1 MNEIYNETRLN
12 EKDMIINHL
21 KHKFMN
27 IFTFCFNFI
36 LHIPKL
42 KF

>member
-12 EKDMIINHL
+12 EKDMIINQL
-21 KHKFMN
+21 KQTFMN
-27 IFTFCFNFI
+27 IFTFCSYFI